1 MFSYFYCFFRF
12 GFRRSFAPTP
22 FLLRRLCQ
30 RRKTDNVAGTA
41 QARPYGKKCIFVTDM
56 TETAHRSDAE
66 RQALALDIASEA
78 GHILLENGAEIS
90 RVEETMERI
99 ATYYGVDS
107 KSFFVLSNG
116 IFTTSSFNKYANVEF
131 IPFKG
136 TQLDKVV
143 AVNQLSRDIA
153 AGKYTMDA
161 ALARLHEI
169 RRMKPHPVWEQV
181 LASALGS
188 AGFCIVF
195 GGGLLDCAASFVCG
209 ALLWLFVLY
218 VSAPKLSKIVGNL
231 AGGLFVT
238 GLCIL
243 FHRIGFGHS
252 LANMII
258 GAIIPLIPGV
268 PFVNGVRDLAGED
281 YIAGATRLLDALL
294 VFFCIAAGVMLAFFC
309 DRLLTGSMI
318 VLQGMSVDTFTY
330 RMGVQ
335 IVAAFIGTA
344 AFAVLF
350 GVPRKYYALCGI
362 SGVLGWILYMVLVR
376 SAGFTAPAATVFA
389 TMLVVLSARWFS
401 VIDRCPAIVFL
412 LCGIFPLVPG
422 AGVFWTSYYV
432 VSDQLQLAL
441 GSGFMA
447 VKVTI
452 AIVLGIILVSE
463 LPNRWFTWC
472 RRR

>member
-1 MFSYFYCFFRF
+1 MPEERH
-12 GFRRSFAPTP
+12 
-22 FLLRRLCQ
+22 
-30 RRKTDNVAGTA
+30 
-41 QARPYGKKCIFVTDM
+41 AR
-56 TETAHRSDAE
+56 
-66 RQALALDIASEA
+66 ALAVASEA

-99 ATYYGVDS
+99 ASHYGVDK

-143 AVNQLSRDIA
+143 AVNQLSRDIV
-153 AGKYTMDA
+153 AGKYKLEEA
-161 ALARLHEI
+161 ERKLQEI
-169 RRMKPHPVWEQV
+169 RTMPPHPVWEQV

-209 ALLWLFVLY
+209 ILLWLFVLF
-218 VSAPKLSKIVGNL
+218 VTAPHLSKIVGNIV
-231 AGGLFVT
+231 GGFFVT
-238 GLCIL
+238 ALCIL

-252 LANMII
+252 LPNMII

-268 PFVNGVRDLAGED
+268 PFVNGVRDLANED

-294 VFFCIAAGVMLAFFC
+294 VFFCIAAGVALAFVC
-309 DRLLTGSMI
+309 DSLISGSMI
-318 VLQGMSVDTFTY
+318 VLKGMAVDPLTFA
-330 RMGVQ
+330 MPIQ
-335 IVAAFIGTA
+335 IVASFIGTA

-350 GVPRKYYALCGI
+350 GVPRRYYVLCGV
-362 SGVLGWILYMVLVR
+362 SGVLGWILYMILAR
-376 SAGFTAPAATVFA
+376 YAGFTPPAATVFA
-389 TMLVVLSARWFS
+389 TMLVVLSARYFS
-401 VIDRCPAIVFL
+401 VLDRCPAIVFL

-432 VSDQLQLAL
+432 VSDQLRLAL

-452 AIVLGIILVSE
+452 AIVLGIILISE
-463 LPNRWFTWC
+463 LPAKMFSG
-472 RRR
+472 RRAAKAFHRNA

>member
-1 MFSYFYCFFRF
+1 ME
-12 GFRRSFAPTP
+12 
-22 FLLRRLCQ
+22 
-30 RRKTDNVAGTA
+30 KE
-41 QARPYGKKCIFVTDM
+41 QASV
-56 TETAHRSDAE
+56 SE
-66 RQALALDIASEA
+66 RQAQALAIASEA

-99 ATYYGVDS
+99 ASYYGVDS

-143 AVNQLSRDIA
+143 AVNQLSRDIVS
-153 AGKYTMDA
+153 GKYTLDEA
-161 ALARLHEI
+161 QARLQEI
-169 RRMKPHPVWEQV
+169 RTMPPHPVWEQV

-195 GGGLLDCAASFVCG
+195 GGGMLDCAASFVCG
-209 ALLWLFVLY
+209 ILLWLFVLY
-218 VSAPKLSKIVGNL
+218 VTAPHMSKIVGNIV
-231 AGGLFVT
+231 GGLFVT

-243 FHRIGFGHS
+243 FHRVGFGHS
-252 LANMII
+252 LPNMII

-268 PFVNGVRDLAGED
+268 PFVNGVRDLANED

-294 VFFCIAAGVMLAFFC
+294 VFFCIAAGVMLAFVC
-309 DRLLTGSMI
+309 DRLVTGSMI
-318 VLQGMSVDTFTY
+318 VLQGMTVDAFTFQ
-330 RMGVQ
+330 MPVQ
-335 IVAAFIGTA
+335 IVASFIGTA

-350 GVPRKYYALCGI
+350 GVPRKYYVLCGV
-362 SGVLGWILYMVLVR
+362 SGVLGWILYMVLAR
-376 SAGFTAPAATVFA
+376 YAGFTPPAATLFA
-389 TMLVVLSARWFS
+389 TMLVVLSARSFS
-401 VIDRCPAIVFL
+401 VLDRCPAIVFL

-432 VSDQLQLAL
+432 VSNQLSLAL

-452 AIVLGIILVSE
+452 AIVLGIILISE
-463 LPNRWFTWC
+463 LPNRLFTSF

>member
-1 MFSYFYCFFRF
+1 M
-12 GFRRSFAPTP
+12 PEKLQNP
-22 FLLRRLCQ
+22 EELEEQ
-30 RRKTDNVAGTA
+30 RHA
-41 QARPYGKKCIFVTDM
+41 
-56 TETAHRSDAE
+56 
-66 RQALALDIASEA
+66 QALAIASEA

-99 ATYYGVDS
+99 ASHYGVDS

-143 AVNQLSRDIA
+143 AVNQLSRDIV
-153 AGKYTMDA
+153 AGKYNLDEA
-161 ALARLHEI
+161 AARLKEI
-169 RRMKPHPVWEQV
+169 RTMRPHPVWEQV

-209 ALLWLFVLY
+209 ILLWLFVLY
-218 VSAPKLSKIVGNL
+218 VTAPHMSKIVGNIV
-231 AGGLFVT
+231 GGFFVT
-238 GLCIL
+238 LLCIV

-252 LANMII
+252 LPNMII

-268 PFVNGVRDLAGED
+268 PFVNGVRDVANED
-281 YIAGATRLLDALL
+281 YIAGATRLLDAML
-294 VFFCIAAGVMLAFFC
+294 VFFCIAAGVALAFVC
-309 DRLLTGSMI
+309 DGLVFGELI
-318 VLQGMSVDTFTY
+318 VLKGMTVDPVTFA
-330 RMGVQ
+330 MPIQ
-335 IVAAFIGTA
+335 IVASFIGTA

-350 GVPRKYYALCGI
+350 GVPRKYYVLCGV
-362 SGVLGWILYMVLVR
+362 SGVLGWILYMILAR
-376 SAGFTAPAATVFA
+376 YAGFTPPAATVFA
-389 TMLVVLSARWFS
+389 TMLVVLSARYFS
-401 VIDRCPAIVFL
+401 VLDKCPAIVFL

-432 VSDQLQLAL
+432 VSNQLRLAL

-452 AIVLGIILVSE
+452 AIVLGIILISE
-463 LPNRWFTWC
+463 LPAKMFSG
-472 RRR
+472 RRAAKAFHRNA

>member
-1 MFSYFYCFFRF
+1 MPEERH
-12 GFRRSFAPTP
+12 
-22 FLLRRLCQ
+22 
-30 RRKTDNVAGTA
+30 
-41 QARPYGKKCIFVTDM
+41 AR
-56 TETAHRSDAE
+56 
-66 RQALALDIASEA
+66 ALAVASEA

-99 ATYYGVDS
+99 ASHYGVDK

-143 AVNQLSRDIA
+143 AVNQLSRDIV
-153 AGKYTMDA
+153 AGKYELEEA
-161 ALARLHEI
+161 ERKLQEI
-169 RRMKPHPVWEQV
+169 RTMPPHPVWEQV

-209 ALLWLFVLY
+209 ILLWLFVLF
-218 VSAPKLSKIVGNL
+218 VTAPHMSKIVGNIV
-231 AGGLFVT
+231 GGFFVT
-238 GLCIL
+238 ALCIL

-252 LANMII
+252 LPNMII

-268 PFVNGVRDLAGED
+268 PFVNGVRDLANED

-294 VFFCIAAGVMLAFFC
+294 VFFCIAAGVALAFVC
-309 DRLLTGSMI
+309 DSLISGSMI
-318 VLQGMSVDTFTY
+318 VLQGMAVDPLTFA
-330 RMGVQ
+330 MPIQ
-335 IVAAFIGTA
+335 IVASFIGTA

-350 GVPRKYYALCGI
+350 GVPRKYYVLCGV
-362 SGVLGWILYMVLVR
+362 SGVLGWILYMILAR
-376 SAGFTAPAATVFA
+376 YAGFTPPAATVFA
-389 TMLVVLSARWFS
+389 TMLVVLSARYFS
-401 VIDRCPAIVFL
+401 VLDRCPAIVFL

-432 VSDQLQLAL
+432 VSDQLRLAL

-452 AIVLGIILVSE
+452 AIVLGIILISE
-463 LPNRWFTWC
+463 LPAKMFSG
-472 RRR
+472 RRAAKAFHRNA

>member
-1 MFSYFYCFFRF
+1 MEEREQM
-12 GFRRSFAPTP
+12 TVEE
-22 FLLRRLCQ
+22 Q
-30 RRKTDNVAGTA
+30 
-41 QARPYGKKCIFVTDM
+41 QA
-56 TETAHRSDAE
+56 
-66 RQALALDIASEA
+66 QALAIASEA

-143 AVNQLSRDIA
+143 AVNQLSRDIV
-153 AGKYTMDA
+153 AGKYT
-161 ALARLHEI
+161 LAQARERLQEI
-169 RRMKPHPVWEQV
+169 RNMPPHPYWEQV

-195 GGGLLDCAASFVCG
+195 GGGMLDCAASFVCG
-209 ALLWLFVLY
+209 ILLWLFVLY
-218 VSAPKLSKIVGNL
+218 VTAPHMSKIVGNIV
-231 AGGLFVT
+231 GGLFVT

-252 LANMII
+252 LPNMII

-268 PFVNGVRDLAGED
+268 PFVNGVRDLANED

-294 VFFCIAAGVMLAFFC
+294 VFFCIAAGVMLAFVG
-309 DRLLTGSMI
+309 DRLISGSMI
-318 VLQGMSVDTFTY
+318 LLQGMTVDAFTY
-330 RMGVQ
+330 QMPVQ
-335 IVAAFIGTA
+335 IIASFIGTA

-350 GVPRKYYALCGI
+350 GVPRKYYVLCGV
-362 SGVLGWILYMVLVR
+362 SGVLGWILYMILAR
-376 SAGFTAPAATVFA
+376 YAGFTPPAATLFA
-389 TMLVVLSARWFS
+389 TMLVVLSARSFS
-401 VIDRCPAIVFL
+401 VLDRCPAIVFL

-432 VSDQLQLAL
+432 VSDQLRLAL
-441 GSGFMA
+441 DSGFMA

-452 AIVLGIILVSE
+452 AIVLGIILISE
-463 LPNRWFTWC
+463 LPNRIFTSF

>member
-1 MFSYFYCFFRF
+1 M
-12 GFRRSFAPTP
+12 PEKLQNP
-22 FLLRRLCQ
+22 EELEEQ
-30 RRKTDNVAGTA
+30 RHA
-41 QARPYGKKCIFVTDM
+41 
-56 TETAHRSDAE
+56 
-66 RQALALDIASEA
+66 QALAIASEA

-99 ATYYGVDS
+99 ASHYGVDS

-143 AVNQLSRDIA
+143 AVNQLSRDIV
-153 AGKYTMDA
+153 AGKYTLDEA
-161 ALARLHEI
+161 AARLKEI
-169 RRMKPHPVWEQV
+169 RTMRPHPVWEQV

-209 ALLWLFVLY
+209 ILLWLFVLY
-218 VSAPKLSKIVGNL
+218 VTAPHMSKIVGNIV
-231 AGGLFVT
+231 GGFFVT
-238 GLCIL
+238 LLCIV

-252 LANMII
+252 LPNMII

-268 PFVNGVRDLAGED
+268 PFVNGVRDVANED
-281 YIAGATRLLDALL
+281 YIAGATRLLDAML
-294 VFFCIAAGVMLAFFC
+294 VFFCIAAGVALAFVC
-309 DRLLTGSMI
+309 DGLVFGELI
-318 VLQGMSVDTFTY
+318 VLKGMTVDPVTFA
-330 RMGVQ
+330 MPIQ
-335 IVAAFIGTA
+335 IVASFIGTA

-350 GVPRKYYALCGI
+350 GVPRRYYVLCGV
-362 SGVLGWILYMVLVR
+362 SGVLGWILYMILAR
-376 SAGFTAPAATVFA
+376 YAGFTPPAATVFA
-389 TMLVVLSARWFS
+389 TMLVVLSARYFS
-401 VIDRCPAIVFL
+401 VLDKCPAIVFL

-432 VSDQLQLAL
+432 VSDQLRLAL

-452 AIVLGIILVSE
+452 AIVLGIILISE
-463 LPNRWFTWC
+463 LPAKMFSG
-472 RRR
+472 RRAAKAFHRNA

>member
-1 MFSYFYCFFRF
+1 M
-12 GFRRSFAPTP
+12 
-22 FLLRRLCQ
+22 
-30 RRKTDNVAGTA
+30 
-41 QARPYGKKCIFVTDM
+41 
-56 TETAHRSDAE
+56 AE
-66 RQALALDIASEA
+66 KPHNPEASVEERHALALAVASEA

-99 ATYYGVDS
+99 AAHYGVDS
-107 KSFFVLSNG
+107 TSFFVLSNG

-143 AVNQLSRDIA
+143 AVNQLSRDIVS
-153 AGKYTMDA
+153 GKYSLGA
-161 ALARLHEI
+161 ARDRLREI
-169 RRMKPHPVWEQV
+169 RSMRPHPAWEQV

-209 ALLWLFVLY
+209 ILLWLFVLY
-218 VSAPKLSKIVGNL
+218 VTAPHMSKIVGNIV
-231 AGGLFVT
+231 GGFFVT
-238 GLCIL
+238 ALCIV

-252 LANMII
+252 LPNMII

-268 PFVNGVRDLAGED
+268 PFVNGVRDVANED

-294 VFFCIAAGVMLAFFC
+294 VFFCIAAGVALAFVC
-309 DRLLTGSMI
+309 DGLIFGELI
-318 VLQGMSVDTFTY
+318 VLKGMTVDPVTFA
-330 RMGVQ
+330 MPIQ
-335 IVAAFIGTA
+335 IVASFIGTA

-350 GVPRKYYALCGI
+350 GVPRKYYVLCGI
-362 SGVLGWILYMVLVR
+362 SGVLGWILYMILAR
-376 SAGFTAPAATVFA
+376 YAGFTPPAATVFA
-389 TMLVVLSARWFS
+389 TMLVVLSARYFS

-432 VSDQLQLAL
+432 VSDQLRLAL

-452 AIVLGIILVSE
+452 AIVLGIILISE
-463 LPNRWFTWC
+463 LPNRFFNFQA
-472 RRR
+472 RRF

>member
-1 MFSYFYCFFRF
+1 M
-12 GFRRSFAPTP
+12 PEKLQNP
-22 FLLRRLCQ
+22 EELEEQ
-30 RRKTDNVAGTA
+30 RHA
-41 QARPYGKKCIFVTDM
+41 
-56 TETAHRSDAE
+56 
-66 RQALALDIASEA
+66 QALAIASEA

-99 ATYYGVDS
+99 ASHYGVDS

-143 AVNQLSRDIA
+143 AVNQLSRDIV
-153 AGKYTMDA
+153 AGKYTLDEA
-161 ALARLHEI
+161 AARLKEI
-169 RRMKPHPVWEQV
+169 RTMRPHPVWEQV

-209 ALLWLFVLY
+209 ILLWLFVLY
-218 VSAPKLSKIVGNL
+218 VTAPHMSKIVGNIV
-231 AGGLFVT
+231 GGFFVT
-238 GLCIL
+238 LLCIV

-252 LANMII
+252 LPNMII

-268 PFVNGVRDLAGED
+268 PFVNGVRDVANED
-281 YIAGATRLLDALL
+281 YIAGATRLLDAML
-294 VFFCIAAGVMLAFFC
+294 VFFCIAAGVALAFVC
-309 DRLLTGSMI
+309 DGLVFGELI
-318 VLQGMSVDTFTY
+318 VLKGMTVDPVTFA
-330 RMGVQ
+330 MPIQ
-335 IVAAFIGTA
+335 IVASFIGTA

-350 GVPRKYYALCGI
+350 GVPRRYYVLCGV
-362 SGVLGWILYMVLVR
+362 SGVLGWILYMILAR
-376 SAGFTAPAATVFA
+376 YAGFTPPAATVFA
-389 TMLVVLSARWFS
+389 TMLVVLSARYFS
-401 VIDRCPAIVFL
+401 VLDKCPAIVFL

-432 VSDQLQLAL
+432 VSDQLRLAL

-452 AIVLGIILVSE
+452 AIVLGIILISE
-463 LPNRWFTWC
+463 LPAKMFSG
-472 RRR
+472 RRAAQAFHRNA

>member
-1 MFSYFYCFFRF
+1 M
-12 GFRRSFAPTP
+12 
-22 FLLRRLCQ
+22 
-30 RRKTDNVAGTA
+30 
-41 QARPYGKKCIFVTDM
+41 
-56 TETAHRSDAE
+56 AE
-66 RQALALDIASEA
+66 KLQNPEELEEKRHAQALAIASEA

-99 ATYYGVDS
+99 ASHYGVDS

-143 AVNQLSRDIA
+143 AVNQLSRDIVS
-153 AGKYTMDA
+153 GKYTLDEA
-161 ALARLHEI
+161 AARLKEI
-169 RRMKPHPVWEQV
+169 RTMRPHPVWEQV

-209 ALLWLFVLY
+209 ILLWLFVLY
-218 VSAPKLSKIVGNL
+218 VTAPHMSKIVGNIV
-231 AGGLFVT
+231 GGFFVT
-238 GLCIL
+238 LLCIV

-252 LANMII
+252 LPNMII

-268 PFVNGVRDLAGED
+268 PFVNGVRDVANED
-281 YIAGATRLLDALL
+281 YIAGATRLLDAML
-294 VFFCIAAGVMLAFFC
+294 VFFCIAAGVALAFVC
-309 DRLLTGSMI
+309 DGLVFGELI
-318 VLQGMSVDTFTY
+318 VLKGMTVDPVTFA
-330 RMGVQ
+330 MPIQ
-335 IVAAFIGTA
+335 IIASFIGTA

-350 GVPRKYYALCGI
+350 GVPRKYYVLCGV
-362 SGVLGWILYMVLVR
+362 SGVLGWILYMVLAR
-376 SAGFTAPAATVFA
+376 YAGFTPPAATVFA
-389 TMLVVLSARWFS
+389 TMLVVLSARYFS
-401 VIDRCPAIVFL
+401 VLDKCPAIVFL

-432 VSDQLQLAL
+432 VSDQLRLAL

-452 AIVLGIILVSE
+452 AIVLGIILISE
-463 LPNRWFTWC
+463 LPAKMFSG
-472 RRR
+472 RRAAKAFHRNA

>member
-1 MFSYFYCFFRF
+1 MDEKEKL
-12 GFRRSFAPTP
+12 TVEE
-22 FLLRRLCQ
+22 Q
-30 RRKTDNVAGTA
+30 
-41 QARPYGKKCIFVTDM
+41 QAK
-56 TETAHRSDAE
+56 
-66 RQALALDIASEA
+66 ALAIASEA

-99 ATYYGVDS
+99 ASYYGVDS

-143 AVNQLSRDIA
+143 AVNQLSRDIVS
-153 AGKYTMDA
+153 GKYTLDEA
-161 ALARLHEI
+161 QARLQEI
-169 RRMKPHPVWEQV
+169 RTMPPHPVWEQV

-195 GGGLLDCAASFVCG
+195 GGGMLDCAASFVCG
-209 ALLWLFVLY
+209 ILLWLFVLY
-218 VSAPKLSKIVGNL
+218 VTAPHMSKIVGNIV
-231 AGGLFVT
+231 GGLFVT

-243 FHRIGFGHS
+243 FHRAGFGHS
-252 LANMII
+252 LPNMII

-268 PFVNGVRDLAGED
+268 PFVNGVRDLANED

-294 VFFCIAAGVMLAFFC
+294 VFFCIAAGVMLAFVC
-309 DRLLTGSMI
+309 DRLVTGSMI
-318 VLQGMSVDTFTY
+318 VLQGMTVDAFTFQ
-330 RMGVQ
+330 MPVQ
-335 IVAAFIGTA
+335 IVASFIGTA

-350 GVPRKYYALCGI
+350 GVPRKYYVLCGV
-362 SGVLGWILYMVLVR
+362 SGVLGWILYMILAR
-376 SAGFTAPAATVFA
+376 YAGFTPPAATLFA
-389 TMLVVLSARWFS
+389 TMLVVLSARSFS
-401 VIDRCPAIVFL
+401 VLDRCPAIVFL

-432 VSDQLQLAL
+432 VSNQLRLAL

-452 AIVLGIILVSE
+452 AIVLGIILISE
-463 LPNRWFTWC
+463 LPNRLFTSF

>member
-1 MFSYFYCFFRF
+1 M
-12 GFRRSFAPTP
+12 
-22 FLLRRLCQ
+22 
-30 RRKTDNVAGTA
+30 
-41 QARPYGKKCIFVTDM
+41 
-56 TETAHRSDAE
+56 AE
-66 RQALALDIASEA
+66 KLQNPEELEEKRHAQALAIASEA

-99 ATYYGVDS
+99 ASHYGVDS

-143 AVNQLSRDIA
+143 AVNQLSRDIV
-153 AGKYTMDA
+153 AGKYTLDEA
-161 ALARLHEI
+161 AARLKEI
-169 RRMKPHPVWEQV
+169 RTMRPHPVWEQV

-209 ALLWLFVLY
+209 ILLWLFVLY
-218 VSAPKLSKIVGNL
+218 VTAPHMSKIVGNIV
-231 AGGLFVT
+231 GGFFVT
-238 GLCIL
+238 LLCIV

-252 LANMII
+252 LPNMII

-268 PFVNGVRDLAGED
+268 PFVNGVRDVANED
-281 YIAGATRLLDALL
+281 YIAGATRLLDAML
-294 VFFCIAAGVMLAFFC
+294 VFFCIAAGVALAFVC
-309 DRLLTGSMI
+309 DGLVFGELI
-318 VLQGMSVDTFTY
+318 VLKGMTVDPVTFA
-330 RMGVQ
+330 MPIQ
-335 IVAAFIGTA
+335 IIASFIGTA

-350 GVPRKYYALCGI
+350 GVPRKYYVLCGV
-362 SGVLGWILYMVLVR
+362 SGVLGWILYMILAR
-376 SAGFTAPAATVFA
+376 YAGFTPPAATVFA
-389 TMLVVLSARWFS
+389 TMLVVLSARYFS
-401 VIDRCPAIVFL
+401 VLDRCPAIVFL

-432 VSDQLQLAL
+432 VSDQLRLAL

-452 AIVLGIILVSE
+452 AIVLGIILISE
-463 LPNRWFTWC
+463 LPAKMFSG
-472 RRR
+472 RRAAKAFHRNA

>member
-1 MFSYFYCFFRF
+1 M
-12 GFRRSFAPTP
+12 TD
-22 FLLRRLCQ
+22 LLQ
-30 RRKTDNVAGTA
+30 KSDKTDESRHA
-41 QARPYGKKCIFVTDM
+41 K
-56 TETAHRSDAE
+56 
-66 RQALALDIASEA
+66 ALAVASEA

-99 ATYYGVDS
+99 ASHYGVDS

-143 AVNQLSRDIA
+143 AVNQLSRDIVA
-153 AGKYTMDA
+153 DKYTVEEA
-161 ALARLHEI
+161 AAQLKVI
-169 RRMKPHPVWEQV
+169 RSMPPHPRWEQV

-209 ALLWLFVLY
+209 ALLWLFVLF
-218 VSAPKLSKIVGNL
+218 VTAPHLSKIVGNIV
-231 AGGLFVT
+231 GGFFVT

-252 LANMII
+252 LPNMII

-268 PFVNGVRDLAGED
+268 PFVNGVRDVANED
-281 YIAGATRLLDALL
+281 YIAGATRLLDAML
-294 VFFCIAAGVMLAFFC
+294 VFFCIAAGVALAFVC
-309 DRLLTGSMI
+309 DSLVSGSMI
-318 VLQGMSVDTFTY
+318 VLKGMSVDAFTAQ
-330 RMGVQ
+330 MWVQ
-335 IVAAFIGTA
+335 IIAAFIGTA

-350 GVPRKYYALCGI
+350 GVPRREYALCGLA
-362 SGVLGWILYMVLVR
+362 GVLGWILYMILVR
-376 SAGFTAPAATVFA
+376 YASFTAPAATLFA
-389 TMLVVLSARWFS
+389 TMLVVLSARFFS
-401 VIDRCPAIVFL
+401 VWHRCPSIVFL

-432 VSDQLQLAL
+432 VSDQLRLAL

-452 AIVLGIILVSE
+452 AIVLGIILISE
-463 LPNRWFTWC
+463 LPNRFFTC
-472 RRR
+472 KRHVRH

>member
-1 MFSYFYCFFRF
+1 MEQNLS
-12 GFRRSFAPTP
+12 GE
-22 FLLRRLCQ
+22 Q
-30 RRKTDNVAGTA
+30 R
-41 QARPYGKKCIFVTDM
+41 
-56 TETAHRSDAE
+56 HAE
-66 RQALALDIASEA
+66 ALAIASEA

-99 ATYYGVDS
+99 ASHYGVDS

-143 AVNQLSRDIA
+143 AVNQLSRDIV
-153 AGKYTMDA
+153 AGKYT
-161 ALARLHEI
+161 LAEARVRLQEI
-169 RRMKPHPVWEQV
+169 RTMKPHPRWEQI

-209 ALLWLFVLY
+209 ILLWLFVLF
-218 VSAPKLSKIVGNL
+218 VTAPHLSKIVGSIV
-231 AGGLFVT
+231 GGFFVT
-238 GLCIL
+238 ALCIIL
-243 FHRIGFGHS
+243 HRIGFGHS
-252 LANMII
+252 LPNMII

-268 PFVNGVRDLAGED
+268 PFVNGVRDVANED

-294 VFFCIAAGVMLAFFC
+294 VFFCIAAGVALAFVC
-309 DRLLTGSMI
+309 DGLIFGELI
-318 VLQGMSVDTFTY
+318 VLKGMTVDPFTFK
-330 RMGVQ
+330 MPVQ
-335 IVAAFIGTA
+335 IVASFIGTA

-350 GVPRKYYALCGI
+350 GVPRKYYALCGV
-362 SGVLGWILYMVLVR
+362 SGVLGWILYMILVR
-376 SAGFTAPAATVFA
+376 HAGFTPPAATVFA
-389 TMLVVLSARWFS
+389 TMLVVLSARYFS
-401 VIDRCPAIVFL
+401 VLDRCPAIVFL

-432 VSDQLQLAL
+432 VSDQLRLAL

-452 AIVLGIILVSE
+452 AIVLGIILISE
-463 LPNRWFTWC
+463 LPNRMFSCCSTGPAC
-472 RRR
+472 NHQAS

>member
-1 MFSYFYCFFRF
+1 M
-12 GFRRSFAPTP
+12 
-22 FLLRRLCQ
+22 
-30 RRKTDNVAGTA
+30 
-41 QARPYGKKCIFVTDM
+41 M
-56 TETAHRSDAE
+56 TEEQQA
-66 RQALALDIASEA
+66 QALAIASEA

-99 ATYYGVDS
+99 ASHYGVDS

-143 AVNQLSRDIA
+143 AVNQLSRDIV
-153 AGKYTMDA
+153 AGKYTLNEA
-161 ALARLHEI
+161 KIRLREI
-169 RRMKPHPVWEQV
+169 RTMRPHPVWEQV

-209 ALLWLFVLY
+209 ILLWLFVLY
-218 VSAPKLSKIVGNL
+218 VTAPHMSKIVGNIV
-231 AGGLFVT
+231 GGLFVT

-252 LANMII
+252 LPNMII

-268 PFVNGVRDLAGED
+268 PFVNGVRDLANED

-294 VFFCIAAGVMLAFFC
+294 VFFCIAAGVMLAFVG
-309 DRLLTGSMI
+309 DRLVTGSMI
-318 VLQGMSVDTFTY
+318 VLQGMTVDAFTFK
-330 RMGVQ
+330 MPVQ
-335 IVAAFIGTA
+335 IVASFIGTA

-350 GVPRKYYALCGI
+350 GVPRKYYVLCGV
-362 SGVLGWILYMVLVR
+362 SGVLGWILYMILAR
-376 SAGFTAPAATVFA
+376 YAGFTPPAATLFA

-401 VIDRCPAIVFL
+401 VLDRCPAIVFL

-432 VSDQLQLAL
+432 VSDQLRLAL
-441 GSGFMA
+441 SSGFMA

-452 AIVLGIILVSE
+452 AIVLGIILISE
-463 LPNRWFTWC
+463 LPYRFFNFFQ

>member
-1 MFSYFYCFFRF
+1 MEEKEQ
-12 GFRRSFAPTP
+12 T
-22 FLLRRLCQ
+22 
-30 RRKTDNVAGTA
+30 TA
-41 QARPYGKKCIFVTDM
+41 
-56 TETAHRSDAE
+56 EE
-66 RQALALDIASEA
+66 RQAQALAIASEA

-99 ATYYGVDS
+99 ASYYGVDS

-143 AVNQLSRDIA
+143 AVNQLSRDIVS
-153 AGKYTMDA
+153 GKYTLDEA
-161 ALARLHEI
+161 QARLQEI
-169 RRMKPHPVWEQV
+169 RTMPPHPVWEQV

-195 GGGLLDCAASFVCG
+195 GGGMLDCAASFVCG
-209 ALLWLFVLY
+209 ILLWLFVLY
-218 VSAPKLSKIVGNL
+218 VTAPHMSKIVGNIV
-231 AGGLFVT
+231 GGLFVT

-243 FHRIGFGHS
+243 FHRVGFGHS
-252 LANMII
+252 LPNMII

-268 PFVNGVRDLAGED
+268 PFVNGVRDLANED

-294 VFFCIAAGVMLAFFC
+294 VFFCIAAGVMLAFVG
-309 DRLLTGSMI
+309 DKLVTGSMI
-318 VLQGMSVDTFTY
+318 VLQGMTVDAFTFQ
-330 RMGVQ
+330 MPIQ
-335 IVAAFIGTA
+335 IVASFIGTA

-350 GVPRKYYALCGI
+350 GVPRKYYVLCGV
-362 SGVLGWILYMVLVR
+362 SGVLGWILYMILAR
-376 SAGFTAPAATVFA
+376 YAGFTPPAATLFA

-401 VIDRCPAIVFL
+401 VLDRCPAIVVL

-432 VSDQLQLAL
+432 VSNQLRLAL

-452 AIVLGIILVSE
+452 AIVLGIILISE
-463 LPNRWFTWC
+463 LPNRFFTSI

>member
-1 MFSYFYCFFRF
+1 M
-12 GFRRSFAPTP
+12 PEKLQNP
-22 FLLRRLCQ
+22 EELEEQ
-30 RRKTDNVAGTA
+30 RHA
-41 QARPYGKKCIFVTDM
+41 
-56 TETAHRSDAE
+56 
-66 RQALALDIASEA
+66 QALAIASEA

-99 ATYYGVDS
+99 ASHYGVDS

-143 AVNQLSRDIA
+143 AVNQLSRDIV
-153 AGKYTMDA
+153 AGKYTLDEA
-161 ALARLHEI
+161 AARLKEI
-169 RRMKPHPVWEQV
+169 RTMRPHPVWEQV

-209 ALLWLFVLY
+209 ILLWLFVLY
-218 VSAPKLSKIVGNL
+218 VTAPHMSKIVGNIV
-231 AGGLFVT
+231 GGFFVT
-238 GLCIL
+238 LLCIV

-252 LANMII
+252 LPNMII

-268 PFVNGVRDLAGED
+268 PFVNGVRDVANED
-281 YIAGATRLLDALL
+281 YIAGATRLLDAML
-294 VFFCIAAGVMLAFFC
+294 VFFCIAAGVALAFVC
-309 DRLLTGSMI
+309 DGLVFGELI
-318 VLQGMSVDTFTY
+318 VLKGMTVDPVTFA
-330 RMGVQ
+330 MPIQ
-335 IVAAFIGTA
+335 IVASFIGTA

-350 GVPRKYYALCGI
+350 GVPRRYYVLCGV
-362 SGVLGWILYMVLVR
+362 SGVLGWILYMILAR
-376 SAGFTAPAATVFA
+376 YAGFTPPAVTVFA
-389 TMLVVLSARWFS
+389 TMLVVLSARYFS
-401 VIDRCPAIVFL
+401 VLDKCPAIVFL

-432 VSDQLQLAL
+432 VSDQLRLAL

-452 AIVLGIILVSE
+452 AIVLGIILISE
-463 LPNRWFTWC
+463 LPAKMFSG
-472 RRR
+472 RRAAKAFHRNA

>member
-1 MFSYFYCFFRF
+1 M
-12 GFRRSFAPTP
+12 TD
-22 FLLRRLCQ
+22 LLQ
-30 RRKTDNVAGTA
+30 K
-41 QARPYGKKCIFVTDM
+41 
-56 TETAHRSDAE
+56 SDKSEESRHAE
-66 RQALALDIASEA
+66 ALAVASEA

-99 ATYYGVDS
+99 ASHYGVDS

-143 AVNQLSRDIA
+143 AVNQLSRDIVS
-153 AGKYTMDA
+153 GKYTLDEA
-161 ALARLHEI
+161 QARLQEI
-169 RRMKPHPVWEQV
+169 RTMPPHPVWEQV

-195 GGGLLDCAASFVCG
+195 GGGMLDCAASFVCG
-209 ALLWLFVLY
+209 ILLWLFVLY
-218 VSAPKLSKIVGNL
+218 VTAPHMSKIVGNIV
-231 AGGLFVT
+231 GGLFVT

-243 FHRIGFGHS
+243 FHRAGFGHS
-252 LANMII
+252 LPNMII

-268 PFVNGVRDLAGED
+268 PFVNGVRDLANED

-294 VFFCIAAGVMLAFFC
+294 VFFCIAAGVMLAFVC
-309 DRLLTGSMI
+309 DRLVTGSMI
-318 VLQGMSVDTFTY
+318 VLQGMTVDAFTFQ
-330 RMGVQ
+330 MPVQ
-335 IVAAFIGTA
+335 IVASFIGTA

-350 GVPRKYYALCGI
+350 GVPRKYYVLCGV
-362 SGVLGWILYMVLVR
+362 SGVLGWILYMILAR
-376 SAGFTAPAATVFA
+376 YAGFTPPAATLFA
-389 TMLVVLSARWFS
+389 TMLVVLSARSFS
-401 VIDRCPAIVFL
+401 VLDRCPAIVFL

-432 VSDQLQLAL
+432 VSNQLRLAL

-452 AIVLGIILVSE
+452 AIVLGIILISE
-463 LPNRWFTWC
+463 LPNRLFTSF

>member
-1 MFSYFYCFFRF
+1 MKQETDTFS
-12 GFRRSFAPTP
+12 AEE
-22 FLLRRLCQ
+22 Q
-30 RRKTDNVAGTA
+30 
-41 QARPYGKKCIFVTDM
+41 QAK
-56 TETAHRSDAE
+56 
-66 RQALALDIASEA
+66 ALAIASEA

-99 ATYYGVDS
+99 ASHFGVDS

-143 AVNQLSRDIA
+143 AVNQLSRDIV
-153 AGKYTMDA
+153 AGKYTLDQ
-161 ALARLHEI
+161 ARVRLKEI
-169 RRMKPHPVWEQV
+169 RTMRPHPYWEQI

-209 ALLWLFVLY
+209 ILLWLFVLF
-218 VSAPKLSKIVGNL
+218 VTGPHMSKIVGNIV
-231 AGGLFVT
+231 GGFFVT
-238 GLCIL
+238 ALCIV

-252 LANMII
+252 LPNMII

-268 PFVNGVRDLAGED
+268 PFVNGVRDVANED
-281 YIAGATRLLDALL
+281 YIAGATRLLDAML
-294 VFFCIAAGVMLAFFC
+294 VFFCIAAGVALAFVC
-309 DRLLTGSMI
+309 DGLIFGEMI
-318 VLQGMSVDTFTY
+318 VLKGMTVDPFTFK
-330 RMGVQ
+330 MPVQ
-335 IVAAFIGTA
+335 IVASFIGTA

-350 GVPRKYYALCGI
+350 GVPRKYYVLCGI
-362 SGVLGWILYMVLVR
+362 SGVLGWILYMILAR
-376 SAGFTAPAATVFA
+376 YAGFTPPAATVFA
-389 TMLVVLSARWFS
+389 TMLVVLSARYFS
-401 VIDRCPAIVFL
+401 VLDKCPAIVFL

-432 VSDQLQLAL
+432 VSDQLSLAF

-452 AIVLGIILVSE
+452 AIVLGIILISE
-463 LPNRWFTWC
+463 LPHRLFTG
-472 RRR
+472 RRHA

>member
-1 MFSYFYCFFRF
+1 MEKGHFSDEK
-12 GFRRSFAPTP
+12 
-22 FLLRRLCQ
+22 Q
-30 RRKTDNVAGTA
+30 QV
-41 QARPYGKKCIFVTDM
+41 
-56 TETAHRSDAE
+56 
-66 RQALALDIASEA
+66 QALEIASEA

-99 ATYYGVDS
+99 ATHYGVES

-116 IFTTSSFNKYANVEF
+116 IFTTSSHNQYANVEF

-143 AVNQLSRDIA
+143 AVNQLSRDIV
-153 AGKYTMDA
+153 AGKYTLDQA
-161 ALARLHEI
+161 QARLREI
-169 RRMKPHPVWEQV
+169 RTMRPHPVWEQV

-195 GGGLLDCAASFVCG
+195 GGGMLDCAASFVCG
-209 ALLWLFVLY
+209 ILLWLFVLY
-218 VSAPKLSKIVGNL
+218 VTAPHMSKIVGNIV
-231 AGGLFVT
+231 GGLFVT

-252 LANMII
+252 LPNMII

-268 PFVNGVRDLAGED
+268 PFVNGVRDLANED

-294 VFFCIAAGVMLAFFC
+294 VFFCIAAGVMLAFVG
-309 DRLLTGSMI
+309 DRLVTGSMI
-318 VLQGMSVDTFTY
+318 VLQGMTVDAFTFK
-330 RMGVQ
+330 MPIQ
-335 IVAAFIGTA
+335 IVASFIGTA

-350 GVPRKYYALCGI
+350 GVPRKYYVLCGV
-362 SGVLGWILYMVLVR
+362 SGVLGWILYMILAR
-376 SAGFTAPAATVFA
+376 YAGFTPPAATVFA

-401 VIDRCPAIVFL
+401 VLDRCPAIVFL

-432 VSDQLQLAL
+432 VSDQLRLAL
-441 GSGFMA
+441 SSGFMA

-452 AIVLGIILVSE
+452 AIVLGIILISE
-463 LPNRWFTWC
+463 LPNRFFTSF

>member
-1 MFSYFYCFFRF
+1 MD
-12 GFRRSFAPTP
+12 T
-22 FLLRRLCQ
+22 RLSEEE
-30 RRKTDNVAGTA
+30 R
-41 QARPYGKKCIFVTDM
+41 
-56 TETAHRSDAE
+56 HAE
-66 RQALALDIASEA
+66 ALAVASEA

-99 ATYYGVDS
+99 ASHYGVDS

-143 AVNQLSRDIA
+143 AVNQLSRDIV
-153 AGKYTMDA
+153 AGKHT
-161 ALARLHEI
+161 LESARQRLKEI
-169 RRMKPHPVWEQV
+169 RNMRPHPVWEQV

-195 GGGLLDCAASFVCG
+195 GGGMLDCAASFVCG
-209 ALLWLFVLY
+209 ILLWLFVLY
-218 VSAPKLSKIVGNL
+218 VTAPHMSKIVGNIV
-231 AGGLFVT
+231 GGFFVT
-238 GLCIL
+238 ALCIL

-252 LANMII
+252 LPNMII

-268 PFVNGVRDLAGED
+268 PFVNGVRDVANED

-294 VFFCIAAGVMLAFFC
+294 VFFCIAAGVALAFVC
-309 DRLLTGSMI
+309 DGLIYGKLI
-318 VLQGMSVDTFTY
+318 VLKGMTVDPFTFA
-330 RMGVQ
+330 MPVQ
-335 IVAAFIGTA
+335 IIASFIGTA

-350 GVPRKYYALCGI
+350 GVPRKYYILCGI
-362 SGVLGWILYMVLVR
+362 SGVLGWILYMVLAR
-376 SAGFTAPAATVFA
+376 YAGFTPPAATVFA
-389 TMLVVLSARWFS
+389 TMLVVLSARYFS
-401 VIDRCPAIVFL
+401 VLDRCPAIVFL

-432 VSDQLQLAL
+432 VSNQLRLAL

-452 AIVLGIILVSE
+452 AIVLGIILISE
-463 LPNRWFTWC
+463 LPNRLFTAC
-472 RRR
+472 RHARH

>member
-1 MFSYFYCFFRF
+1 MEERE
-12 GFRRSFAPTP
+12 
-22 FLLRRLCQ
+22 Q
-30 RRKTDNVAGTA
+30 KTVEEQ
-41 QARPYGKKCIFVTDM
+41 QA
-56 TETAHRSDAE
+56 
-66 RQALALDIASEA
+66 QALAIASEA

-143 AVNQLSRDIA
+143 AVNQLSRDIV
-153 AGKYTMDA
+153 AGKYT
-161 ALARLHEI
+161 LAQARERLQEI
-169 RRMKPHPVWEQV
+169 RNMPPHPYWEQV

-195 GGGLLDCAASFVCG
+195 GGGMLDCAASFVCG
-209 ALLWLFVLY
+209 ILLWLFVLY
-218 VSAPKLSKIVGNL
+218 VTAPHMSKIVGNIV
-231 AGGLFVT
+231 GGLFVT

-252 LANMII
+252 LPNMII

-268 PFVNGVRDLAGED
+268 PFVNGVRDLANED

-294 VFFCIAAGVMLAFFC
+294 VFFCIAAGVMLAFVG
-309 DRLLTGSMI
+309 DRLISGSMI
-318 VLQGMSVDTFTY
+318 LLQGMTVDAFTY
-330 RMGVQ
+330 QMPVQ
-335 IVAAFIGTA
+335 IIASFIGTA

-350 GVPRKYYALCGI
+350 GVPRKYYVLCGV
-362 SGVLGWILYMVLVR
+362 SGVLGWILYMILAR
-376 SAGFTAPAATVFA
+376 YAGFTPPAATLFA

-401 VIDRCPAIVFL
+401 VLDRCPAIVFL

-432 VSDQLQLAL
+432 VSDQLRLAL

-452 AIVLGIILVSE
+452 AIVLGIILISE
-463 LPNRWFTWC
+463 LPNRIFTSF

>member
-1 MFSYFYCFFRF
+1 M
-12 GFRRSFAPTP
+12 PEKLQNP
-22 FLLRRLCQ
+22 EELEEQ
-30 RRKTDNVAGTA
+30 RHA
-41 QARPYGKKCIFVTDM
+41 
-56 TETAHRSDAE
+56 
-66 RQALALDIASEA
+66 QALAIASEA

-99 ATYYGVDS
+99 ASHYGVDS

-143 AVNQLSRDIA
+143 AVNQLSRDIV
-153 AGKYTMDA
+153 AGKYNLDEA
-161 ALARLHEI
+161 AARLKEI
-169 RRMKPHPVWEQV
+169 RTMRPHPVWEQV

-209 ALLWLFVLY
+209 ILLWLFVLY
-218 VSAPKLSKIVGNL
+218 VTAPHMSKIVGNIV
-231 AGGLFVT
+231 GGFFVT
-238 GLCIL
+238 LLCIV

-252 LANMII
+252 LPNMII

-268 PFVNGVRDLAGED
+268 PFVNGVRDVANED
-281 YIAGATRLLDALL
+281 YIAGATRLLDAML
-294 VFFCIAAGVMLAFFC
+294 VFFCIAAGVALAFVC
-309 DRLLTGSMI
+309 DGLVFGELI
-318 VLQGMSVDTFTY
+318 VLKGMTVDPVTFA
-330 RMGVQ
+330 MPIQ
-335 IVAAFIGTA
+335 IVASFIGTA

-350 GVPRKYYALCGI
+350 GVPRRYYVLCGV
-362 SGVLGWILYMVLVR
+362 SGVLGWILYMILAR
-376 SAGFTAPAATVFA
+376 YAGFTPPAATVFA
-389 TMLVVLSARWFS
+389 TMLVVLSARYFS
-401 VIDRCPAIVFL
+401 VLDKCPAIVFL

-432 VSDQLQLAL
+432 VSDQLRLAL

-452 AIVLGIILVSE
+452 AIVLGIILISE
-463 LPNRWFTWC
+463 LPAKMFSG
-472 RRR
+472 RRAAKAFHRNA

>member
-1 MFSYFYCFFRF
+1 M
-12 GFRRSFAPTP
+12 PEKLQNP
-22 FLLRRLCQ
+22 EELEEQ
-30 RRKTDNVAGTA
+30 RHA
-41 QARPYGKKCIFVTDM
+41 
-56 TETAHRSDAE
+56 
-66 RQALALDIASEA
+66 QALAIASEA

-99 ATYYGVDS
+99 ASHYGVDS

-143 AVNQLSRDIA
+143 AVNQLSRDIV
-153 AGKYTMDA
+153 AGKYNLDEA
-161 ALARLHEI
+161 AARLKEI
-169 RRMKPHPVWEQV
+169 RTMRPHPVWEQV

-209 ALLWLFVLY
+209 ILLWLFVLY
-218 VSAPKLSKIVGNL
+218 VTAPHMSKIVGNIV
-231 AGGLFVT
+231 GGFFVT
-238 GLCIL
+238 LLCIV

-252 LANMII
+252 LPNMII

-268 PFVNGVRDLAGED
+268 PFVNGVRDVANED
-281 YIAGATRLLDALL
+281 YIAGATRLLDAML
-294 VFFCIAAGVMLAFFC
+294 VFFCIAAGVALAFVC
-309 DRLLTGSMI
+309 DGLVFGELI
-318 VLQGMSVDTFTY
+318 VLKGMTVDPVTFA
-330 RMGVQ
+330 MPIQ
-335 IVAAFIGTA
+335 IVASFIGTA

-350 GVPRKYYALCGI
+350 GVPRKYYVLCGV
-362 SGVLGWILYMVLVR
+362 SGVLGWILYMILAR
-376 SAGFTAPAATVFA
+376 YAGFTPPAATVFA
-389 TMLVVLSARWFS
+389 TMLVVLSARYFS
-401 VIDRCPAIVFL
+401 VLDKCPAIVFL

-432 VSDQLQLAL
+432 VSDQLRLAL

-452 AIVLGIILVSE
+452 AIVLGIILISE
-463 LPNRWFTWC
+463 LPAKMFSG
-472 RRR
+472 RRAAQAFHRNA

>member
-1 MFSYFYCFFRF
+1 MIQNLSEEDRH
-12 GFRRSFAPTP
+12 A
-22 FLLRRLCQ
+22 
-30 RRKTDNVAGTA
+30 
-41 QARPYGKKCIFVTDM
+41 
-56 TETAHRSDAE
+56 
-66 RQALALDIASEA
+66 QALAIASEA

-99 ATYYGVDS
+99 ASHYGVDS
-107 KSFFVLSNG
+107 TSFFVLSNG

-143 AVNQLSRDIA
+143 AVNQLSRDIV
-153 AGKYTMDA
+153 AGKHS
-161 ALARLHEI
+161 LESARQRLKEI
-169 RRMKPHPVWEQV
+169 RNMRPHPVWEQV

-195 GGGLLDCAASFVCG
+195 GGGMLDCAASFVCG
-209 ALLWLFVLY
+209 ILLWLFVLY
-218 VSAPKLSKIVGNL
+218 VTAPHMSKIVGNIV
-231 AGGLFVT
+231 GGFFVT
-238 GLCIL
+238 ALCIL

-252 LANMII
+252 LPNMII

-268 PFVNGVRDLAGED
+268 PFVNGVRDVANED

-294 VFFCIAAGVMLAFFC
+294 VFFCIAAGVALAFVC
-309 DRLLTGSMI
+309 DGLIYGKLI
-318 VLQGMSVDTFTY
+318 VLQGMTVDPFTFA
-330 RMGVQ
+330 MPVQ
-335 IVAAFIGTA
+335 IIASFIGTA

-350 GVPRKYYALCGI
+350 GVPRKYYVLCGI
-362 SGVLGWILYMVLVR
+362 SGVLGWILYMVLAR
-376 SAGFTAPAATVFA
+376 YAGFTPPAATVFA
-389 TMLVVLSARWFS
+389 TMLVVLSARYFS
-401 VIDRCPAIVFL
+401 VLDRCPAIVFL

-432 VSDQLQLAL
+432 VSNQLRLAL

-452 AIVLGIILVSE
+452 AIVLGIILISE
-463 LPNRWFTWC
+463 LPNRLFSAC
-472 RRR
+472 RHA

>member
-1 MFSYFYCFFRF
+1 M
-12 GFRRSFAPTP
+12 PEKLQNP
-22 FLLRRLCQ
+22 EELEEQ
-30 RRKTDNVAGTA
+30 RHA
-41 QARPYGKKCIFVTDM
+41 
-56 TETAHRSDAE
+56 
-66 RQALALDIASEA
+66 QALAIASEA

-99 ATYYGVDS
+99 ASHYGVDS

-143 AVNQLSRDIA
+143 AVNQLSRDIV
-153 AGKYTMDA
+153 AGKYNLDEA
-161 ALARLHEI
+161 AARLKEI
-169 RRMKPHPVWEQV
+169 RTMRPHPVWEQV

-209 ALLWLFVLY
+209 ILLWLFVLY
-218 VSAPKLSKIVGNL
+218 VTAPHMSKIVGNIV
-231 AGGLFVT
+231 GGFFVT
-238 GLCIL
+238 LLCIV

-252 LANMII
+252 LPNMII

-268 PFVNGVRDLAGED
+268 PFVNGVRDVANED
-281 YIAGATRLLDALL
+281 YIAGATRLLDAML
-294 VFFCIAAGVMLAFFC
+294 VFFCFAAGVALAFVC
-309 DRLLTGSMI
+309 DGLVFGELI
-318 VLQGMSVDTFTY
+318 VLKGMTVDPVTFA
-330 RMGVQ
+330 MPIQ
-335 IVAAFIGTA
+335 IVASFIGTA

-350 GVPRKYYALCGI
+350 GVPRRYYVLCGV
-362 SGVLGWILYMVLVR
+362 SGVLGWILYMILAR
-376 SAGFTAPAATVFA
+376 YAGFTPPAATVFA
-389 TMLVVLSARWFS
+389 TMLVVLSARYFS
-401 VIDRCPAIVFL
+401 VLDKCPAIVFL

-432 VSDQLQLAL
+432 VSDQLRLAL

-452 AIVLGIILVSE
+452 AIVLGIILISE
-463 LPNRWFTWC
+463 LPAKMFSG
-472 RRR
+472 RRAAKAFHRNA

>member
-1 MFSYFYCFFRF
+1 M
-12 GFRRSFAPTP
+12 
-22 FLLRRLCQ
+22 
-30 RRKTDNVAGTA
+30 
-41 QARPYGKKCIFVTDM
+41 
-56 TETAHRSDAE
+56 AE
-66 RQALALDIASEA
+66 KLQNPEELEEKRHAQALAIASEA

-99 ATYYGVDS
+99 ASHYGVDS

-143 AVNQLSRDIA
+143 AVNQLSRDIV
-153 AGKYTMDA
+153 AGKYTLDEA
-161 ALARLHEI
+161 AARLKEI
-169 RRMKPHPVWEQV
+169 RTMRPHPVWEQV

-209 ALLWLFVLY
+209 ILLWLFVLY
-218 VSAPKLSKIVGNL
+218 VTAPHMSKIVGNIV
-231 AGGLFVT
+231 GGFFVT
-238 GLCIL
+238 LLCIV

-252 LANMII
+252 LPNMII

-268 PFVNGVRDLAGED
+268 PFVNGVRDVANED
-281 YIAGATRLLDALL
+281 YIAGATRLLDAML
-294 VFFCIAAGVMLAFFC
+294 VFFCIAAGVALAFVC
-309 DRLLTGSMI
+309 DGLVFGELI
-318 VLQGMSVDTFTY
+318 VLKGMTVDPVTFA
-330 RMGVQ
+330 MPIQ
-335 IVAAFIGTA
+335 IIASFIGTA

-350 GVPRKYYALCGI
+350 GVPRKYYVLCGV
-362 SGVLGWILYMVLVR
+362 SGVLGWILYMVLAR
-376 SAGFTAPAATVFA
+376 YAGFTPPAATVFA
-389 TMLVVLSARWFS
+389 TMLVVLSARYFS
-401 VIDRCPAIVFL
+401 VLDKCPAIVFL

-432 VSDQLQLAL
+432 VSDQLRLAL

-452 AIVLGIILVSE
+452 AIVLGSILISE
-463 LPNRWFTWC
+463 LPNRMFSGK
-472 RRR
+472 RHSRPDRESHRNA

>member
-1 MFSYFYCFFRF
+1 M
-12 GFRRSFAPTP
+12 
-22 FLLRRLCQ
+22 
-30 RRKTDNVAGTA
+30 
-41 QARPYGKKCIFVTDM
+41 M
-56 TETAHRSDAE
+56 TEELQA
-66 RQALALDIASEA
+66 QALAIASEA

-99 ATYYGVDS
+99 ATHYGVDS

-143 AVNQLSRDIA
+143 AVNQLSRDIV
-153 AGKYTMDA
+153 AGKYTLDEA
-161 ALARLHEI
+161 QVRLREI
-169 RRMKPHPVWEQV
+169 RTMRPHPVWEQV

-209 ALLWLFVLY
+209 ILLWLFVLY
-218 VSAPKLSKIVGNL
+218 VTAPHMSKIVGNIV
-231 AGGLFVT
+231 GGLFVT

-252 LANMII
+252 LPNMII

-268 PFVNGVRDLAGED
+268 PFVNGVRDLANED

-294 VFFCIAAGVMLAFFC
+294 VFFCIAAGVMLAFVG
-309 DRLLTGSMI
+309 DRLVTGSMI
-318 VLQGMSVDTFTY
+318 VLQGMTVDAFTF
-330 RMGVQ
+330 RMPVQ
-335 IVAAFIGTA
+335 IVASFIGTA

-350 GVPRKYYALCGI
+350 GVPRKFYVLCGV
-362 SGVLGWILYMVLVR
+362 SGVLGWILYMILAR
-376 SAGFTAPAATVFA
+376 YAGFTPPAATVFA

-401 VIDRCPAIVFL
+401 VLDRCPAIVFL

-432 VSDQLQLAL
+432 VSDQLRLAL
-441 GSGFMA
+441 SSGFMA

-452 AIVLGIILVSE
+452 AIVLGIILISE
-463 LPNRWFTWC
+463 LPYRFFNLFQ

>member
-1 MFSYFYCFFRF
+1 M
-12 GFRRSFAPTP
+12 
-22 FLLRRLCQ
+22 
-30 RRKTDNVAGTA
+30 
-41 QARPYGKKCIFVTDM
+41 M
-56 TETAHRSDAE
+56 TEEQQA
-66 RQALALDIASEA
+66 QALAIASEA

-99 ATYYGVDS
+99 ASHYGVDS

-143 AVNQLSRDIA
+143 AVNQLSRDIV
-153 AGKYTMDA
+153 AGKYTLDEA
-161 ALARLHEI
+161 KIRLREI
-169 RRMKPHPVWEQV
+169 RTMRPHPVWEQV

-209 ALLWLFVLY
+209 ILLWLFVLY
-218 VSAPKLSKIVGNL
+218 VTAPHMSKIVGNIV
-231 AGGLFVT
+231 GGLFVT

-252 LANMII
+252 LPNMII

-268 PFVNGVRDLAGED
+268 PFVNGVRDLANED

-294 VFFCIAAGVMLAFFC
+294 VFFCIAAGVMLAFVG
-309 DRLLTGSMI
+309 DRLATGSMI
-318 VLQGMSVDTFTY
+318 VLQGMTVDAFTFK
-330 RMGVQ
+330 MPVQ
-335 IVAAFIGTA
+335 IVASFIGTA

-350 GVPRKYYALCGI
+350 GVPRKYYVLCGV
-362 SGVLGWILYMVLVR
+362 SGVLGWILYMILAR
-376 SAGFTAPAATVFA
+376 YAGFTPPAATLFA

-401 VIDRCPAIVFL
+401 VLDRCPAIVFL

-432 VSDQLQLAL
+432 VSDQLRLAL
-441 GSGFMA
+441 SSGFMA

-452 AIVLGIILVSE
+452 AIVLGIILISE
-463 LPNRWFTWC
+463 LPYRFFNFFQ

>member
-1 MFSYFYCFFRF
+1 M
-12 GFRRSFAPTP
+12 
-22 FLLRRLCQ
+22 
-30 RRKTDNVAGTA
+30 
-41 QARPYGKKCIFVTDM
+41 
-56 TETAHRSDAE
+56 AE
-66 RQALALDIASEA
+66 KLQNPEELEEKRHAQALAIASEA

-99 ATYYGVDS
+99 ASHYGVDS

-143 AVNQLSRDIA
+143 AVNQLSRDIV
-153 AGKYTMDA
+153 AGKYTLDEA
-161 ALARLHEI
+161 AARLKEI
-169 RRMKPHPVWEQV
+169 RTMRPHPVWEQV

-209 ALLWLFVLY
+209 ILLWLFVLY
-218 VSAPKLSKIVGNL
+218 VTAPHMSKIVGNIV
-231 AGGLFVT
+231 GGFFVT
-238 GLCIL
+238 LLCIV

-252 LANMII
+252 LPNMII

-268 PFVNGVRDLAGED
+268 PFVNGVRDVANED
-281 YIAGATRLLDALL
+281 YIAGATRLLDAML
-294 VFFCIAAGVMLAFFC
+294 VFFCIAAGVALAFVC
-309 DRLLTGSMI
+309 DGLVFGELI
-318 VLQGMSVDTFTY
+318 VLKGMTVDPVTFA
-330 RMGVQ
+330 MPIQ
-335 IVAAFIGTA
+335 IVASFIGTA

-350 GVPRKYYALCGI
+350 GVPRKYYVLCGV
-362 SGVLGWILYMVLVR
+362 SGVLGWILYMILAR
-376 SAGFTAPAATVFA
+376 YAGFTPPAATVFA
-389 TMLVVLSARWFS
+389 TMLVVLSARYFS
-401 VIDRCPAIVFL
+401 VLDKCPAIVFL

-432 VSDQLQLAL
+432 VSDQLRLAL

-452 AIVLGIILVSE
+452 AIVLGLILISE
-463 LPNRWFTWC
+463 LPAQMFSG
-472 RRR
+472 RRAAKAFQRNA

>member
-1 MFSYFYCFFRF
+1 M
-12 GFRRSFAPTP
+12 
-22 FLLRRLCQ
+22 
-30 RRKTDNVAGTA
+30 
-41 QARPYGKKCIFVTDM
+41 M
-56 TETAHRSDAE
+56 TEELQA
-66 RQALALDIASEA
+66 QALAIASEA

-99 ATYYGVDS
+99 ATHYGVDS

-143 AVNQLSRDIA
+143 AVNQLSRDIV
-153 AGKYTMDA
+153 AGKYTLDEA
-161 ALARLHEI
+161 QVRLREI
-169 RRMKPHPVWEQV
+169 RTMRPHPVWEQV

-209 ALLWLFVLY
+209 ILLWLFVLY
-218 VSAPKLSKIVGNL
+218 VTAPHMSKIVGNIV
-231 AGGLFVT
+231 GGLFVT

-252 LANMII
+252 LPNMII

-268 PFVNGVRDLAGED
+268 PFVNGVRDLANED

-294 VFFCIAAGVMLAFFC
+294 VFFCIAAGVMLAFVG
-309 DRLLTGSMI
+309 DRLVTGSMI
-318 VLQGMSVDTFTY
+318 VLQGMTVDAFTFK
-330 RMGVQ
+330 MPVQ
-335 IVAAFIGTA
+335 IVASFIGTA

-350 GVPRKYYALCGI
+350 GVPRKYYVLCGV
-362 SGVLGWILYMVLVR
+362 SGVLGWILYMILAR
-376 SAGFTAPAATVFA
+376 YAGFTPPAATLFA

-401 VIDRCPAIVFL
+401 VLDRCPAIVFL

-432 VSDQLQLAL
+432 VSDQLRLAL
-441 GSGFMA
+441 SSGFMA

-452 AIVLGIILVSE
+452 AIVLGIILISE
-463 LPNRWFTWC
+463 LPYRFFNFFQ

>member
-1 MFSYFYCFFRF
+1 M
-12 GFRRSFAPTP
+12 
-22 FLLRRLCQ
+22 
-30 RRKTDNVAGTA
+30 
-41 QARPYGKKCIFVTDM
+41 
-56 TETAHRSDAE
+56 AE
-66 RQALALDIASEA
+66 KLQTSEEILEEQHAQALAVASEA

-99 ATYYGVDS
+99 ASHFGVDS
-107 KSFFVLSNG
+107 TSFFVLSNG

-143 AVNQLSRDIA
+143 AVNQLSRDIV
-153 AGKYTMDA
+153 AGKCSLEEA
-161 ALARLHEI
+161 RVRLHEI
-169 RRMKPHPVWEQV
+169 RTMKPHPVWEQV

-209 ALLWLFVLY
+209 ILLWLFVLF
-218 VSAPKLSKIVGNL
+218 VTAPHLSKIVGNIV
-231 AGGLFVT
+231 GGFFVT
-238 GLCIL
+238 ALCIA

-252 LANMII
+252 LPNMII

-268 PFVNGVRDLAGED
+268 PFVNGVRDVANED

-294 VFFCIAAGVMLAFFC
+294 VFFCIAAGVALAFVC
-309 DRLLTGSMI
+309 DSLFFGEMI
-318 VLQGMSVDTFTY
+318 VLKGMTVDPVTFA
-330 RMGVQ
+330 MPIQ
-335 IVAAFIGTA
+335 IVASFIGTA

-350 GVPRKYYALCGI
+350 GVPRKYYVLCGI
-362 SGVLGWILYMVLVR
+362 SGVLGWILYMVLAR
-376 SAGFTAPAATVFA
+376 YAGFTPPAATVFA
-389 TMLVVLSARWFS
+389 TMLVVLSARYFS
-401 VIDRCPAIVFL
+401 VLDRCPAIVFL

-432 VSDQLQLAL
+432 VSDQLRLAL

-452 AIVLGIILVSE
+452 AIVLGIILISE
-463 LPNRWFTWC
+463 LPARVFAGRKAAKAF
-472 RRR
+472 RRNA

>member
-1 MFSYFYCFFRF
+1 MQ
-12 GFRRSFAPTP
+12 P
-22 FLLRRLCQ
+22 
-30 RRKTDNVAGTA
+30 
-41 QARPYGKKCIFVTDM
+41 
-56 TETAHRSDAE
+56 SDPISVEDRHA
-66 RQALALDIASEA
+66 QALAIASEA

-99 ATYYGVDS
+99 ASHYGVDS
-107 KSFFVLSNG
+107 TSFFVLSNG

-143 AVNQLSRDIA
+143 AVNQLSRDIV
-153 AGKYTMDA
+153 AGKHT
-161 ALARLHEI
+161 LESARQRLKEI
-169 RRMKPHPVWEQV
+169 RNMRPHPVWEQV

-195 GGGLLDCAASFVCG
+195 GGGMLDCAASFVCG
-209 ALLWLFVLY
+209 ILLWLFVLY
-218 VSAPKLSKIVGNL
+218 VTAPHMSKIVGNIV
-231 AGGLFVT
+231 GGFFVT
-238 GLCIL
+238 ALCIL

-252 LANMII
+252 LPNMII

-268 PFVNGVRDLAGED
+268 PFVNGVRDVANED

-294 VFFCIAAGVMLAFFC
+294 VFFCIAAGVALAFVC
-309 DRLLTGSMI
+309 DGLIYGKLI
-318 VLQGMSVDTFTY
+318 VLKGMTVDPFTFA
-330 RMGVQ
+330 MPVQ
-335 IVAAFIGTA
+335 IIASFIGTA

-350 GVPRKYYALCGI
+350 GVPRKYYILCGI
-362 SGVLGWILYMVLVR
+362 SGVLGWILYMVLAR
-376 SAGFTAPAATVFA
+376 YAGFTPPAATVFA
-389 TMLVVLSARWFS
+389 TMLVVLSARYFS
-401 VIDRCPAIVFL
+401 VLDRCPAIVFL

-432 VSDQLQLAL
+432 VSNQLRLAL

-452 AIVLGIILVSE
+452 AIVLGIILISE
-463 LPNRWFTWC
+463 LPNRLFTAC
-472 RRR
+472 RHARH

>member
-1 MFSYFYCFFRF
+1 MLEKLQNPEEL
-12 GFRRSFAPTP
+12 AE
-22 FLLRRLCQ
+22 Q
-30 RRKTDNVAGTA
+30 RHA
-41 QARPYGKKCIFVTDM
+41 
-56 TETAHRSDAE
+56 
-66 RQALALDIASEA
+66 QALAIASEA

-99 ATYYGVDS
+99 ASHYGVDS

-143 AVNQLSRDIA
+143 AVNQLSRDIV
-153 AGKYTMDA
+153 AGKYTLDEA
-161 ALARLHEI
+161 ATRLKDI
-169 RRMKPHPVWEQV
+169 RTMRPHPVWEQV

-209 ALLWLFVLY
+209 ILLWLFVLY
-218 VSAPKLSKIVGNL
+218 VTAPHMSKIVGNIV
-231 AGGLFVT
+231 GGFFVT
-238 GLCIL
+238 LLCIV

-252 LANMII
+252 LPNMII

-268 PFVNGVRDLAGED
+268 PFVNGVRDVANED
-281 YIAGATRLLDALL
+281 YIAGATRLLDAML
-294 VFFCIAAGVMLAFFC
+294 VFFCIAAGVALAFVC
-309 DRLLTGSMI
+309 DGLVFGELI
-318 VLQGMSVDTFTY
+318 VLKGMTVDPVTFA
-330 RMGVQ
+330 MPIQ
-335 IVAAFIGTA
+335 IVASFIGTA

-350 GVPRKYYALCGI
+350 GVPRKYYVLCGV
-362 SGVLGWILYMVLVR
+362 SGVLGWILYMILAR
-376 SAGFTAPAATVFA
+376 YAGFTPPAATVFA
-389 TMLVVLSARWFS
+389 TMLVVLSARYFS
-401 VIDRCPAIVFL
+401 VLDKCPAIVFL

-432 VSDQLQLAL
+432 VSDQLRLAL

-452 AIVLGIILVSE
+452 AIVLGIILISE
-463 LPNRWFTWC
+463 LPAKMFSG
-472 RRR
+472 RRAAKAFHRNA

>member
-1 MFSYFYCFFRF
+1 M
-12 GFRRSFAPTP
+12 
-22 FLLRRLCQ
+22 
-30 RRKTDNVAGTA
+30 TDEKQQV
-41 QARPYGKKCIFVTDM
+41 
-56 TETAHRSDAE
+56 
-66 RQALALDIASEA
+66 QALEIASEA

-99 ATYYGVDS
+99 ATHYGVES

-116 IFTTSSFNKYANVEF
+116 IFTTSSHNQYANVEF

-143 AVNQLSRDIA
+143 AVNQLSRDIV
-153 AGKYTMDA
+153 AGKYTLDQA
-161 ALARLHEI
+161 QARLREI
-169 RRMKPHPVWEQV
+169 RTMRPHPVWEQV

-195 GGGLLDCAASFVCG
+195 GGGMLDCAASFVCG
-209 ALLWLFVLY
+209 ILLWLFVLY
-218 VSAPKLSKIVGNL
+218 VTAPHMSKIVGNIV
-231 AGGLFVT
+231 GGLFVT

-252 LANMII
+252 LPNMII

-268 PFVNGVRDLAGED
+268 PFVNGVRDLANED
-281 YIAGATRLLDALL
+281 YLAGATRLLDALL
-294 VFFCIAAGVMLAFFC
+294 VFFCIAAGVMLAFVG
-309 DRLLTGSMI
+309 DRLVTGSMI
-318 VLQGMSVDTFTY
+318 VLQGMTVDAFTFK
-330 RMGVQ
+330 MPIQ
-335 IVAAFIGTA
+335 IVASFIGTA

-350 GVPRKYYALCGI
+350 GVPRKYYVLCGV
-362 SGVLGWILYMVLVR
+362 SGVLGWILYMILAR
-376 SAGFTAPAATVFA
+376 YAGFTPPAATVFA

-401 VIDRCPAIVFL
+401 VLDRCPAIVFL

-432 VSDQLQLAL
+432 VSDQLRLAL
-441 GSGFMA
+441 SSGFMA

-452 AIVLGIILVSE
+452 AIVLGIILISE
-463 LPNRWFTWC
+463 LPNRFFTSF